1 MPHRV
6 LSRFQRGAPFLRDKV
21 PLVLT
26 VLAVQFRRVRFAVLV
41 LASVPA
47 AIVGAPVA
55 LLVTGTALNASSLM
69 GCVLLVGLV
78 VKNGV
83 LLLGEAERVS
93 DAGADAVDA
102 VARASDRRL
111 RPVLMTTLATLAGLL
126 PFAARALR
134 RGRG

>member
-1 MPHRV
+1 LPHGV

-26 VLAVQFRRVRFAVLV
+26 VLAVQFRRVRLAVV

-83 LLLGEAERVS
+83 LLLGEAERVA